1 MTIARTIT
9 QQLQSSSW
17 IRRMFEEGIRLKAER
32 GVDKV
37 FDFSLGNP
45 DPEPPETIA
54 KALQKIAAENRPRS
68 HAYMPNA
75 GFPAV
80 RETMAARL
88 ARATGLPYTAEHILM
103 TVGAAGALNT
113 LLKAI
118 LDPGDEVIV
127 LAPFFPEYQFY
138 IGNHGGSMVLVETKE
153 DFSLDLNR
161 IAAALTPRTKAIL
174 LNSPNNPTGAIY
186 PEESLRALE
195 ALLSQQ
201 APAVLVIS
209 DEPYK
214 AIVYD
219 GYKQPEVASI
229 LSRTVIANS
238 WSKQWAVPGERIGYL
253 AISPNLPEAG
263 ELAAACTFAHRV
275 LGFVNAPAIW
285 QLVAANVEDAC
296 VDVALYQQK
305 MDLLCGTLDRIGYA
319 FTKPKGAF
327 YIFPQT
333 PLADDVA
340 FIQLLQEEGILAVPG
355 RGFGRAGHM
364 RLSLTLPLDDIERSL
379 ASFERAFQK
388 AKSGSST
395 FQIGHHKA

>member
-32 GVDKV
+32 GADKV

-45 DPEPPETIA
+45 DPEPPEAIA
-54 KALQKIAAENRPRS
+54 QALQKVASENRQRS

-80 RETMAARL
+80 REIMAARMV
-88 ARATGLPYTAEHILM
+88 RATGLPYTAEHILM

-127 LAPFFPEYQFY
+127 LAPFFPEYRFY
-138 IGNHGGSMVLVETKE
+138 IGNHGGSMVLVETKA
-153 DFSLDLNR
+153 DFSLDLGR

-195 ALLSQQ
+195 TLLSRQ
-201 APAVLVIS
+201 APTVLVIS

-219 GYKQPEVASI
+219 GYRQPEVASL

-253 AISPNLPEAG
+253 AISPNLPEAR

-285 QLVAANVEDAC
+285 QLVAARVENAC

-305 MDLLCGTLDRIGYA
+305 MDLLCSTLARIGYA
-319 FTKPKGAF
+319 FTRPKGAF
-327 YIFPQT
+327 YVFPQT

-340 FIQLLQEEGILAVPG
+340 FIQLLQDEGILAVPG

-364 RLSLTLPLDDIERSL
+364 RLSLTLPLNDIERSL
-379 ASFERAFQK
+379 PGFERAFQK
-388 AKSGSST
+388 AKG
-395 FQIGHHKA
+395 G

>member
-1 MTIARTIT
+1 MTIASTIT
-9 QQLQSSSW
+9 QQLQNSSW

-32 GVDKV
+32 GADKI

-45 DPEPPETIA
+45 DPEPPEAIT
-54 KALQKIAAENRPRS
+54 KALQKIALENRPRS

-75 GFPAV
+75 GFPEV
-80 RETMAARL
+80 RETMAARMS
-88 ARATGLPYTAEHILM
+88 RATGLPYTAEHILM
-103 TVGAAGALNT
+103 TVGALNT
-113 LLKAI
+113 LLKAL

-127 LAPFFPEYQFY
+127 LAPFFTEYQFY

-153 DFSLDLNR
+153 DFSLDLDR

-195 ALLSQQ
+195 ALLSRQ

-219 GYKQPEVASI
+219 GHKQPEVAS
-229 LSRTVIANS
+229 LVSRTVIANS

-253 AISPNLPEAG
+253 AISPNLPEAK

-285 QLVAANVEDAC
+285 QLVAASVEDAC
-296 VDVALYQQK
+296 VDVALYQEK
-305 MDLLCGTLDRIGYA
+305 MDLLCGTLTRIGYA
-319 FTKPKGAF
+319 FTRPKGSF
-327 YIFPQT
+327 YVFPQT

-355 RGFGRAGHM
+355 QGFGRAGHM

-379 ASFERAFQK
+379 PGFEKAFQK
-388 AKSGSST
+388 AKG
-395 FQIGHHKA
+395 

>member
-1 MTIARTIT
+1 MTIASTIT
-9 QQLQSSSW
+9 QQLQNSSW

-32 GVDKV
+32 GADKV

-45 DPEPPETIA
+45 DPEPPEAIT
-54 KALQKIAAENRPRS
+54 KALQKIALENRQRS

-75 GFPAV
+75 GFPEV
-80 RETMAARL
+80 RETMAARMS
-88 ARATGLPYTAEHILM
+88 RATGLPYTAEHILK
-103 TVGAAGALNT
+103 AL
-113 LLKAI
+113 

-127 LAPFFPEYQFY
+127 LAPFFTEYRFY

-153 DFSLDLNR
+153 DFSLDLDR

-195 ALLSQQ
+195 ALLSRQ

-219 GYKQPEVASI
+219 GHKQPEVAS
-229 LSRTVIANS
+229 LLPRTVIANS

-253 AISPNLPEAG
+253 AISPNLPEAR

-285 QLVAANVEDAC
+285 QLVVARVEDAC
-296 VDVALYQQK
+296 VDVALYQEK
-305 MDLLCGTLDRIGYA
+305 MNLLCGTLARIGYA
-319 FTKPKGAF
+319 FTRPKGAF
-327 YIFPQT
+327 YVFPQT

-364 RLSLTLPLDDIERSL
+364 RLSLTLPLNDIERSL
-379 ASFERAFQK
+379 PGFEKAFLK
-388 AKSGSST
+388 AKG
-395 FQIGHHKA
+395 